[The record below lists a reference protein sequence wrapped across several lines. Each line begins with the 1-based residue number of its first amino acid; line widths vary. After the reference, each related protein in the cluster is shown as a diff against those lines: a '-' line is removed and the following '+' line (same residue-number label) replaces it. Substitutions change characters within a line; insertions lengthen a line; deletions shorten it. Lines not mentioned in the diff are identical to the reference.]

1 MANVAPEPV
10 DPAERA
16 LSAGHLIVAQLEREG
31 VRRVYGVPGESFLD
45 VLDGLHDSSISTVVT
60 RHEGGAGFMALAEGR
75 LTGLPGVAMVTRGPG
90 AANAFIA
97 VHTAYQDATPMLLFV
112 GLIPVADR
120 GREAFQEFDLTGWFG
135 STAKRVVTLDD
146 PTAAAR
152 VVAESVHVARS
163 GRPGPVVIGIPEDV
177 LTLPAGPSG
186 GIRPLAVPRPRAAE
200 AELKEL
206 VRRFERA
213 RRPLVVV
220 GGEEWTAESGQE
232 LMRWATRHSIPV
244 LADFRAYDAV
254 PHDIGHDLG
263 HDIENGREDGL
274 KHGLARGQGLEQDL
288 EGTGAYVG
296 SLGYGRGDHAARL
309 LDEADLTVFL
319 GAPRGDVLSDGYTRG
334 LDSET
339 VLVLPGDAQGHCGR
353 VDQFVSAHA
362 PSFVLDLVTMSA
374 SPDTDVEWFGAARKA
389 HARFTTPTPTP
400 APEPTTSNGSGDDA
414 YVDLTAVMAVLREE
428 LTPDA
433 VITYGAGN
441 HALWP
446 ARYLPH
452 RAPASLVAPRNG
464 AMGMGIPAAVAAS
477 LAFPGREV
485 VSVAGDGCFLM
496 NGQELATAVGH
507 GAVFVALVVDNGCYA
522 TIREHQEGAYPGR
535 PSGTRLTNP
544 DFAAWARSYGA
555 YGETVTSDRD
565 FREAFGRARASGL
578 PAVLH
583 LIQDPAVRAPATTTV

>member
-1 MANVAPEPV
+1 MANPEP
-10 DPAERA
+10 PERP

-45 VLDGLHDSSISTVVT
+45 VLDGLYDSPISTVVT

-75 LTGLPGVAMVTRGPG
+75 LTGLPGVAVVTRGPG

-120 GREAFQEFDLTGWFG
+120 GREAFQEFDLSGWFG
-135 STAKRVVTLDD
+135 STAKKVVMLDD
-146 PTAAAR
+146 PAAAAR
-152 VVAESVHVARS
+152 VVSESIHVARS
-163 GRPGPVVIGIPEDV
+163 GRPGPVVIGLPEDV
-177 LTLPAGPSG
+177 LTRPAGSSRTV
-186 GIRPLAVPRPRAAE
+186 RPLAVPRPRAAE

-220 GGEEWTAESGQE
+220 GGEGWTAQSGQE
-232 LMRWATRHSIPV
+232 LVRWATERSVPV

-254 PHDIGHDLG
+254 PH
-263 HDIENGREDGL
+263 GL
-274 KHGLARGQGLEQDL
+274 DAVPHGLEAVPHGLE
-288 EGTGAYVG
+288 GVGAYVG
-296 SLGYGRGDHAARL
+296 SLGYGRSDHTARL

-339 VLVLPGDAQGHCGR
+339 VLVLSGDALGHCGR
-353 VDQFVSAHA
+353 IDQFIPAHA
-362 PSFVLDLVTMSA
+362 PSFVLDLVTA
-374 SPDTDVEWFGAARKA
+374 PAALDADVEWFRTARAA
-389 HARFTTPTPTP
+389 HARFSTP
-400 APEPTTSNGSGDDA
+400 APEPAANDA
-414 YVDLTAVMAVLREE
+414 HVDLTAVMGVLREE
-428 LTPDA
+428 LAHDA

-496 NGQELATAVGH
+496 NGQEVATAVGY
-507 GAVFVALVVDNGCYA
+507 GAAFVALVVDNGCYA

-535 PSGTRLTNP
+535 PSGTQLTNP
-544 DFAAWARSYGA
+544 DFATWARSYGA
-555 YGETVTSDRD
+555 YGETVTSAHG
-565 FREAFGRARASGL
+565 FREAFRRARASGL

-583 LIQDPAVRAPATTTV
+583 LIQDPAVRAPATAG

>member
-1 MANVAPEPV
+1 M
-10 DPAERA
+10 
-16 LSAGHLIVAQLEREG
+16 
-31 VRRVYGVPGESFLD
+31 YGVPGESFLD
-45 VLDGLHDSSISTVVT
+45 VLDGLHDSPISTVVT

-112 GLIPVADR
+112 GLVPVPDR
-120 GREAFQEFDLTGWFG
+120 GRESFQEFDLTGWFG
-135 STAKRVVTLDD
+135 STAKKVVMLDD

-163 GRPGPVVIGIPEDV
+163 GRPGPVVIGLPEDV
-177 LTLPAGPSG
+177 LTLPAGTSRPVQ
-186 GIRPLAVPRPRAAE
+186 PLAVPRPRAAE
-200 AELKEL
+200 AELKQL
-206 VRRFERA
+206 VRRFEHA
-213 RRPLVVV
+213 RRPLIVV
-220 GGEEWTAESGQE
+220 GGEGWSAESGQE

-254 PHDIGHDLG
+254 PHDL
-263 HDIENGREDGL
+263 R
-274 KHGLARGQGLEQDL
+274 
-288 EGTGAYVG
+288 GTGAYAG

-339 VLVLPGDAQGHCGR
+339 VLVLPGDAQGHSGR
-353 VDQFVSAHA
+353 IDQFVSAHA
-362 PSFVLDLVTMSA
+362 PSFVLDLVTTPA
-374 SPDTDVEWFGAARKA
+374 SPDADVAWFKAAGEA
-389 HARFTTPTPTP
+389 HAHFSTP
-400 APEPTTSNGSGDDA
+400 APEPTASDDDT
-414 YVDLTAVMAVLREE
+414 YVDLTAVMSVLREE
-428 LTPDA
+428 LTPDT

-446 ARYLPH
+446 TCHLPH
-452 RAPASLVAPRNG
+452 RTPASLVAPRNG

-477 LAFPGREV
+477 LVFPGREV

-555 YGETVTSDRD
+555 YGETVTSHHG
-565 FREAFGRARASGL
+565 FREAFRRARASGL

-583 LIQDPAVRAPATTTV
+583 LIQDPAVRAPATAA

>member
-1 MANVAPEPV
+1 MANVAPEPT
-10 DPAERA
+10 DSPERP

-112 GLIPVADR
+112 GLVPVPDR
-120 GREAFQEFDLTGWFG
+120 GREAFQEFDLSGWFG
-135 STAKRVVTLDD
+135 STAKKVVMLDD

-163 GRPGPVVIGIPEDV
+163 GRPGPVVIGLPEDV
-177 LTLPAGPSG
+177 LTLPAGPALG
-186 GIRPLAVPRPRAAE
+186 VRPLAVPRPRAVE

-220 GGEEWTAESGQE
+220 GGEGWTAESGQE

-254 PHDIGHDLG
+254 PHD
-263 HDIENGREDGL
+263 
-274 KHGLARGQGLEQDL
+274 L
-288 EGTGAYVG
+288 EGLGAYAG
-296 SLGYGRGDHAARL
+296 SLGYGRGDHAAQL

-353 VDQFVSAHA
+353 IDQFVSAHA
-362 PSFVLDLVTMSA
+362 PTFVLDLVTTPA
-374 SPDTDVEWFGAARKA
+374 APDADAAWFGAAVDTQ
-389 HARFTTPTPTP
+389 ARFATPPS
-400 APEPTTSNGSGDDA
+400 EPTEDDTHDT
-414 YVDLTAVMAVLREE
+414 YVDLTAVMGVLREE
-428 LTPDA
+428 LTHDA

-452 RAPASLVAPRNG
+452 RTPASLVAPRNG

-507 GAVFVALVVDNGCYA
+507 GAAFVALVVDNGCYA

-535 PSGTRLTNP
+535 PSGTQLTNP

-555 YGETVTSDRD
+555 YGETVTSHRD
-565 FREAFGRARASGL
+565 FREAFRRARASGL

-583 LIQDPAVRAPATTTV
+583 LIQDPAVRAPATAA

>member
-1 MANVAPEPV
+1 MANVAPESPE
-10 DPAERA
+10 PSERP
-16 LSAGHLIVAQLEREG
+16 LSAGHLLVAQLEREG

-45 VLDGLHDSSISTVVT
+45 VLDGLHDSPISTVVT

-112 GLIPVADR
+112 GLVPVPDR
-120 GREAFQEFDLTGWFG
+120 GRESFQEFDLTGWFG
-135 STAKRVVTLDD
+135 STAKKVVMLDD
-146 PTAAAR
+146 PTSAAR

-163 GRPGPVVIGIPEDV
+163 GRPGPVVIGLPEDV
-177 LTLPAGPSG
+177 LTLPAGPS
-186 GIRPLAVPRPRAAE
+186 RSVEPLAVPRPRAAE

-206 VRRFERA
+206 VRRFEHA
-213 RRPLVVV
+213 RRPLIVV
-220 GGEEWTAESGQE
+220 GGEGWTAESGQE

-254 PHDIGHDLG
+254 PHDL
-263 HDIENGREDGL
+263 
-274 KHGLARGQGLEQDL
+274 Q
-288 EGTGAYVG
+288 GTGAYAG

-339 VLVLPGDAQGHCGR
+339 VLVLPGDAQGHSGR
-353 VDQFVSAHA
+353 IDQFVSAHA
-362 PSFVLDLVTMSA
+362 PSFVLDLVTTPA
-374 SPDTDVEWFGAARKA
+374 SPDADIAWFKAAGEA
-389 HARFTTPTPTP
+389 HAHFSTPS
-400 APEPTTSNGSGDDA
+400 PEPTTSDDDT
-414 YVDLTAVMAVLREE
+414 YVDLTAVMSVLREE
-428 LTPDA
+428 LTPDT

-446 ARYLPH
+446 ARHLPH
-452 RAPASLVAPRNG
+452 RTPASLVAPRNG

-477 LAFPGREV
+477 LVFPGREV

-555 YGETVTSDRD
+555 YGETVTSHRD
-565 FREAFGRARASGL
+565 FREAFRRARASGL

-583 LIQDPAVRAPATTTV
+583 LIQNPAVRAPATTA

>member
-1 MANVAPEPV
+1 MANVAPESPE
-10 DPAERA
+10 PSERP

-45 VLDGLHDSSISTVVT
+45 VLDGLHDSPISTVVT

-135 STAKRVVTLDD
+135 STAKKVVTLDD

-177 LTLPAGPSG
+177 LTLPAGSTG
-186 GIRPLAVPRPRAAE
+186 GVRPLAVPRPRAAE

-206 VRRFERA
+206 VRRFEHA

-220 GGEEWTAESGQE
+220 GGEGWTAESGQE

-254 PHDIGHDLG
+254 PHD
-263 HDIENGREDGL
+263 
-274 KHGLARGQGLEQDL
+274 L
-288 EGTGAYVG
+288 EGTGAYAG

-319 GAPRGDVLSDGYTRG
+319 GTPRGDVLSDGYTRG

-353 VDQFVSAHA
+353 IDQFVSAHA

-374 SPDTDVEWFGAARKA
+374 SPDTDAEWFEAAREA
-389 HARFTTPTPTP
+389 HARFTTPTPAP
-400 APEPTTSNGSGDDA
+400 SPEPTASEDDA
-414 YVDLTAVMAVLREE
+414 YVDLAAVMGVLREE
-428 LTPDA
+428 LASDA

-452 RAPASLVAPRNG
+452 RTPASLVAPRNG

-555 YGETVTSDRD
+555 YGETVTSHRD
-565 FREAFGRARASGL
+565 FREAFRRARASGL

-583 LIQDPAVRAPATTTV
+583 LIQDPAVRAPATAA

>member
-1 MANVAPEPV
+1 MPNVAPEPPV
-10 DPAERA
+10 SPERP

-45 VLDGLHDSSISTVVT
+45 VLDGLHDSPISTVVT

-97 VHTAYQDATPMLLFV
+97 VHTAYQDATPMLLLV
-112 GLIPVADR
+112 GLVPVPDR

-135 STAKRVVTLDD
+135 STAKKVVMLDD

-152 VVAESVHVARS
+152 VVAESMHVARS
-163 GRPGPVVIGIPEDV
+163 GRPGPVVIGLPEDV
-177 LTLPAGPSG
+177 LTLPADPSRPV
-186 GIRPLAVPRPRAAE
+186 RPLAVPRPRAAE

-206 VRRFERA
+206 VRRFEHA
-213 RRPLVVV
+213 RRPLIVV
-220 GGEEWTAESGQE
+220 GGEGWTADSGQE

-254 PHDIGHDLG
+254 PHD
-263 HDIENGREDGL
+263 
-274 KHGLARGQGLEQDL
+274 L
-288 EGTGAYVG
+288 EGTGAYAG

-319 GAPRGDVLSDGYTRG
+319 GVSRGDVLSDGYTRG

-339 VLVLPGDAQGHCGR
+339 VLVLPGDARGHCGR
-353 VDQFVSAHA
+353 IDQFVSAHA
-362 PSFVLDLVTMSA
+362 PTFVLDLVTTPA
-374 SPDTDVEWFGAARKA
+374 SPDADVAWFGAARDA
-389 HARFTTPTPTP
+389 HARFATP
-400 APEPTTSNGSGDDA
+400 APGPAASDDDS
-414 YVDLTAVMAVLREE
+414 YVDLTAVMSVLREE

-446 ARYLPH
+446 ARHLPH
-452 RAPASLVAPRNG
+452 RTPASLLAPRNG

-477 LAFPGREV
+477 LVFPGREV
-485 VSVAGDGCFLM
+485 LSVAGDGCFLM

-555 YGETVTSDRD
+555 YGATVTSHHD
-565 FREAFGRARASGL
+565 FREAFRRARASGL

-583 LIQDPAVRAPATTTV
+583 LIQDPAVRAPATAAV

>member
-1 MANVAPEPV
+1 MVNVVPEPSAR
-10 DPAERA
+10 P

-45 VLDGLHDSSISTVVT
+45 VLDGLHDSPVSTVVT

-112 GLIPVADR
+112 GLVPVPDR
-120 GREAFQEFDLTGWFG
+120 GREAFQEFDLSGWFG
-135 STAKRVVTLDD
+135 STAKKVVMLDD

-152 VVAESVHVARS
+152 VVAESMHVARS
-163 GRPGPVVIGIPEDV
+163 GRPGPVVIGLPEDV

-186 GIRPLAVPRPRAAE
+186 KVRPLAVPRPRAAE

-220 GGEEWTAESGQE
+220 GGEGWTAESGQE

-254 PHDIGHDLG
+254 PHDL
-263 HDIENGREDGL
+263 EDN
-274 KHGLARGQGLEQDL
+274 
-288 EGTGAYVG
+288 GAYVG

-309 LDEADLTVFL
+309 LDESDLTVFL

-339 VLVLPGDAQGHCGR
+339 VLVLPGDAQGHSGR
-353 VDQFVSAHA
+353 IDQFVSAHA
-362 PSFVLDLVTMSA
+362 PSFVLDLVTTPA
-374 SPDTDVEWFGAARKA
+374 SPDADVAWFRAAGEA
-389 HARFTTPTPTP
+389 HARFTTP
-400 APEPTTSNGSGDDA
+400 APEPASDDDA
-414 YVDLTAVMAVLREE
+414 HVDLTAVMSVLREE

-496 NGQELATAVGH
+496 NGQEIATAVGH

-535 PSGTRLTNP
+535 PSGTQLTNP

-555 YGETVTSDRD
+555 YGETVTSHRD
-565 FREAFGRARASGL
+565 FREAFRRARASGL

-583 LIQDPAVRAPATTTV
+583 LIQDPVVRAPATAG

>member
-1 MANVAPEPV
+1 MANVDSPERP
-10 DPAERA
+10 
-16 LSAGHLIVAQLEREG
+16 LSAGHLIVAQLEHEG

-45 VLDGLHDSSISTVVT
+45 VLDGLHDSPISTVVT

-120 GREAFQEFDLTGWFG
+120 GREAFQEFDLSGWFG
-135 STAKRVVTLDD
+135 STAKKVVMLDD

-152 VVAESVHVARS
+152 VVAESIHVARS
-163 GRPGPVVIGIPEDV
+163 GRPGPVVIGLPEDV
-177 LTLPAGPSG
+177 LTRPAGPS
-186 GIRPLAVPRPRAAE
+186 RTVQPLAVPRPRAAE

-254 PHDIGHDLG
+254 PHD
-263 HDIENGREDGL
+263 
-274 KHGLARGQGLEQDL
+274 L
-288 EGTGAYVG
+288 EGVGAYVG
-296 SLGYGRGDHAARL
+296 SLGYGRGDHAAQL

-334 LDSET
+334 LDPET

-353 VDQFVSAHA
+353 IDQFVSAHA
-362 PSFVLDLVTMSA
+362 PSFVLDLVTTPA
-374 SPDTDVEWFGAARKA
+374 APNADVAWFRAARAA
-389 HARFTTPTPTP
+389 HARFGTP
-400 APEPTTSNGSGDDA
+400 APEPAADDA
-414 YVDLTAVMAVLREE
+414 HVDLTAVMSVLREE
-428 LTPDA
+428 LTHDA

-452 RAPASLVAPRNG
+452 RSPASLVAPRNG
-464 AMGMGIPAAVAAS
+464 AMGMGIPAAVAAA

-496 NGQELATAVGH
+496 NGQELATAVGY
-507 GAVFVALVVDNGCYA
+507 GAAFVALVVDNGCYA

-535 PSGTRLTNP
+535 PSGTQLTNP

-555 YGETVTSDRD
+555 YGETVTSHRD
-565 FREAFGRARASGL
+565 FREAFRRARASGL

-583 LIQDPAVRAPATTTV
+583 LIQDPAVRAPATAG